1 MILIDTAIAGENLV
15 ISAQGAGSI
24 TVPLEP
30 EYLPTTTVPFFI
42 LILVLNSSLNYG

>member
-30 EYLPTTTVPFFI
+30 EYLPTTVPFFI